1 MVIRRIATR
10 SSSND
15 FAPLA
20 AVATAMVSICWGASV
35 AKSLFPVTGPA
46 GTTALR
52 LALAAAILC
61 GVFRVWRKPLD
72 RQMLRAALPYGLALG
87 CMNML
92 FYFAI
97 QRIPLGIALA
107 TEFTGPLAVAT
118 FSSRRRIDLAWIGL
132 AIAGLALLV
141 PVSAS
146 PEAAAAAAAAPRAI
160 DHALDPAG
168 VLLALAAGVF
178 WGAYILMGKRAGEV
192 LGAAAPAYGMTVA
205 ALVALPFGI
214 AQAGMA
220 MIQPHVLAIALVVAI
235 FSSAIP
241 YSLEMFALR
250 RLPTKSFG
258 ILTSGEPA
266 VGALTGALLLGE
278 VLPLAKWLGIAAIV
292 GATIGTTLT
301 AGTGA
306 ASGEPGN
313 SGAGTKPVGSEA

>member
-1 MVIRRIATR
+1 MVFRRIAAHFA
-10 SSSND
+10 SSD

-35 AKSLFPVTGPA
+35 AKTLFPVIGPA

-52 LALAAAILC
+52 LSLAAAILC
-61 GVFRVWRKPLD
+61 GVFRIWRKPFD
-72 RQMLRAALPYGLALG
+72 RRMLHAALPYGLALG
-87 CMNML
+87 CMNLL

-118 FSSRRRIDLAWIGL
+118 FASRRRVDLAWIGL
-132 AIAGLALLV
+132 AVAGLALLLPLDMSSDAV
-141 PVSAS
+141 DPV
-146 PEAAAAAAAAPRAI
+146 
-160 DHALDPAG
+160 G

-178 WGAYILMGKRAGEV
+178 WGGYILLGKRAGAI
-192 LGAAAPAYGMTVA
+192 LGGAAPAYGMAVA
-205 ALVALPFGI
+205 ALVALPFGV
-214 AQAGMA
+214 AQAGA
-220 MIQPHVLAIALVVAI
+220 ALLLPHVLAIALLVAI

-266 VGALTGALLLGE
+266 VGALAGALLLGE
-278 VLPLAKWLGIAAIV
+278 MLPFAQWIGIAAIV

-301 AGTGA
+301 ARGQSGGNGA
-306 ASGEPGN
+306 
-313 SGAGTKPVGSEA
+313 KPVISEI